1 VRLRPMVSARRSKKM
16 HCFINGAA
24 ITRMRILAIA
34 AVALFCSAAAATPPL
49 VTFVSPCSCH
59 NVHGKG
65 RWSVKHDPSTPPTDA
80 SAIQAVTPSN
90 MFSWPSLDVPLTMQS
105 ERTGIEKPRGLF
117 GLSVISVVPYGL
129 FPYANSRRWKLAV
142 FVDEL

>member
-1 VRLRPMVSARRSKKM
+1 MVSARRSKKM

-80 SAIQAVTPSN
+80 SAIQAVS
-90 MFSWPSLDVPLTMQS
+90 
-105 ERTGIEKPRGLF
+105 LF
-117 GLSVISVVPYGL
+117 GLSVISVVPYAGC
-129 FPYANSRRWKLAV
+129 FRTQTAV
-142 FVDEL
+142 AGNWQFLWTSYDFSAPLL